1 MDASEESSETFS
13 LDASSVDTASVDA
26 ASVDAFSLLASSVE
40 VVEDVEKAFGRA
52 LEVKGDDGMLFC
64 VGSLYLVGEIKDV
77 IRRNKK

>member
-1 MDASEESSETFS
+1 M
-13 LDASSVDTASVDA
+13 
-26 ASVDAFSLLASSVE
+26 E

-64 VGSLYLVGEIKDV
+64 VGSLYLVGGIKDV